1 MTIDR
6 IKLIPSPLVGPR
18 SNLPPD
24 EQAAND
30 QAIIFVLASLM
41 MDTYVAINGRNNV
54 TVARKIMAVSELLK
68 SDPTFVARFKAM
80 QVEAVKEVMTT
91 VHVDRPPGETL

>member
-6 IKLIPSPLVGPR
+6 IKPINPALVGPR

-41 MDTYVAINGRNNV
+41 VDTYVAITTRNNITV
-54 TVARKIMAVSELLK
+54 TQKIMAVSELFK
-68 SDPTFVARFKAM
+68 SDPTFLARFKKM
-80 QVEAVKEVMTT
+80 QVEAVRETMTAET
-91 VHVDRPPGETL
+91 QPPEHTL